1 MKEEQLSKISEQ
13 RREAIL
19 KSAIIEF
26 SQKPYKEAST
36 DQITKQC
43 SISKGLLFHY
53 FKSKKDLYLVCLE
66 QALMRLM
73 TKTKET
79 KGEAFYEII
88 FSAMDHKF
96 NQCLVFPEEMRV
108 VNMAAREMSK
118 DVFEEKSKLLMR
130 YILKGKEESAKTMT
144 RAVSTLKLRE
154 PQNPKVTAAFLVYV
168 NAVMNH
174 YLELYKERPDDF
186 FAKAGEIKKELK
198 AYLDCMLYGIVG
210 EE

>member
-1 MKEEQLSKISEQ
+1 
-13 RREAIL
+13 
-19 KSAIIEF
+19 
-26 SQKPYKEAST
+26 
-36 DQITKQC
+36 
-43 SISKGLLFHY
+43 
-53 FKSKKDLYLVCLE
+53 
-66 QALMRLM
+66 
-73 TKTKET
+73 
-79 KGEAFYEII
+79 
-88 FSAMDHKF
+88 
-96 NQCLVFPEEMRV
+96 
-108 VNMAAREMSK
+108 MSK